1 MTNVVLKNTRVK
13 DDRPKGFES
22 VGSTDPLPRDL
33 SFIPKT
39 PFVSTKFHIYFITMH
54 LIQKS

>member
-1 MTNVVLKNTRVK
+1 MTNVALKTRDK
-13 DDRPKGFES
+13 DGRPKGLES

-39 PFVSTKFHIYFITMH
+39 PFVSTKVHIYFITMH
-54 LIQKS
+54 QIQKN